1 MRLGKATALTQFCGT
16 MDTLSP
22 PAAAYRVP
30 PEVTARRDPAWTRF
44 DPARLPAAFP
54 AHPVLLANEIYRHS
68 VYGQR
73 HPLSIQRV
81 TPALD
86 LVRAL
91 GWLDDSAYAETPQAT
106 PDQLHRFHDP
116 DYVAAVVEAERT
128 RHVPDEVRE
137 RFNIGRNGNP
147 VFGEIFRR
155 PATTSGASIMA
166 GSALARV
173 QRGIIHS
180 LAGGTHHG
188 RRAMAWGFCFF
199 NDPVLGILAMLDH
212 GLERVAYVDLD
223 AHHGDGVQDA
233 FHDDP
238 RVLTVSVHED
248 GRWPKTGT
256 LDDRAGGTARNLPVP
271 AGLNDSELAVLIEQA
286 VVPLVERFFPDALVI
301 QTGADGLADDPQ
313 AKLELSNR
321 ALWDAV
327 AALVPTAPRV
337 LVVGGGGYN
346 PWSVAR
352 AWAGIWATINGID
365 PDVPLTPSA
374 EAVLRALTWNH
385 SRGRNP
391 PEHWF
396 TTLAD
401 RRNPGP
407 VRDPIHRIIEAV
419 LIP

>member
-1 MRLGKATALTQFCGT
+1 
-16 MDTLSP
+16 MDASRPIAPSP
-22 PAAAYRVP
+22 EPYRVP
-30 PEVTARRDPAWTRF
+30 PEATARRDPAWTRF
-44 DPARLPAAFP
+44 DRALLPGAFP
-54 AHPVLLANEIYRHS
+54 ARPVLVANEIYRHS

-81 TPALD
+81 TPVVD
-86 LVRAL
+86 LARAL
-91 GWLDDSAYAETPQAT
+91 GWLDESAYVESPRADPE
-106 PDQLHRFHDP
+106 QLQRFHDR
-116 DYVAAVVEAERT
+116 DYVAAVVEAERS
-128 RHVPDEVRE
+128 RQVPDAVRD
-137 RFNIGRNGNP
+137 RYNIGRNGNP
-147 VFGEIFRR
+147 VFAEIFRR
-155 PATTSGASIMA
+155 PATSSGASILA
-166 GSALARV
+166 GSALARTE
-173 QRGIIHS
+173 RGVIHS

-188 RRAMAWGFCFF
+188 RRDMAWGFCFF

-212 GLERVAYVDLD
+212 GLGRVAYVDLD

-233 FHDDP
+233 FHDDD
-238 RVLTVSVHED
+238 RVLTVSIHED
-248 GRWPKTGT
+248 GRWPRTGA
-256 LDDRAGGTARNLPVP
+256 LHDRAGGLARNLPVP
-271 AGLNDSELAVLIEQA
+271 AGLNDSELALLVERA

-313 AKLELSNR
+313 ARLELSNR

-352 AWAGIWATINGID
+352 AWAGIWATLNGID
-365 PDVPLTPSA
+365 PAVPLNPAA
-374 EAVLRALTWNH
+374 ERVLRGLTWNH

-401 RRNPGP
+401 RPNRGP
-407 VRDPIHRIIEAV
+407 VRDDIHRIIEAV
-419 LIP
+419 LAP